1 MLPPPTP
8 ALVLPHHKG
17 GACRPG
23 RGSWHPT
30 PAPRD
35 LEHWKS
41 REPSQG
47 GLSSPHPLGARDC
60 SSLSLR
66 FPACAVGG
74 VPPPA
79 ADAQTWGARPP
90 ARLPHRLA
98 PGGGRG
104 EPRSGHGGPAA
115 GGAPEAGNRAPGG
128 RARSRPGEAEAPGGS
143 TPHPGQGW
151 EGGGWEGS
159 WEGRVRAP
167 GAEPL
172 LGRSRQ
178 PPGDPGRAALEVVPA
193 LTLLTGKLGPEGG
206 DSASKGQSRGQT
218 PASQLCPSGAGGGR
232 HWPGLGAL
240 QLVGVRHS
248 DAEGAARGELW

>member
-1 MLPPPTP
+1 MLPPAPPRWCFPITREGP
-8 ALVLPHHKG
+8 AGQAG
-17 GACRPG
+17 GAGTPPLPPG
-23 RGSWHPT
+23 TLSTGRAGNRRRGAS
-30 PAPRD
+30 PAPTLWGPVTAAHRASG
-35 LEHWKS
+35 S
-41 REPSQG
+41 RPV
-47 GLSSPHPLGARDC
+47 P
-60 SSLSLR
+60 

-178 PPGDPGRAALEVVPA
+178 RPGDPSRAHPA
-193 LTLLTGKLGPEGG
+193 ELPW
-206 DSASKGQSRGQT
+206 RW
-218 PASQLCPSGAGGGR
+218 SQPS
-232 HWPGLGAL
+232 PC
-240 QLVGVRHS
+240 
-248 DAEGAARGELW
+248 